1 MRWSGLQYDCSLS
14 RAKPLRS
21 CVCLCC
27 VDQGAGS
34 REHHP
39 ISHRWF
45 PGSPGQERDP
55 CMEIS
60 QSGAGWCAEKPAQD
74 GAPPSLW
81 VGRLGIDFI
90 GVQQSLYL
98 RHLFQ
103 CPRDWSDMSSSAK
116 TGQTPLPVPRL
127 VKYLYRCWDW
137 SHTSTSAETGQIALL
152 VLRLVRYLFQFWD
165 WSEPQA
171 LFDTSFPF

>member
-1 MRWSGLQYDCSLS
+1 MCVFWSKVISYGLEDWRGKWGEGGKCLCTCQLIIMRVLFMIWSGLQYDSSLS

-39 ISHRWF
+39 VSHRWF

-55 CMEIS
+55 CVEIS

-74 GAPPSLW
+74 GAPSSLW
-81 VGRLGIDFI
+81 VSRLGVDFN

-103 CPRDWSDMSSSAK
+103 CPQDWSDTSSSA
-116 TGQTPLPVPRL
+116 
-127 VKYLYRCWDW
+127 
-137 SHTSTSAETGQIALL
+137 
-152 VLRLVRYLFQFWD
+152 
-165 WSEPQA
+165 
-171 LFDTSFPF
+171 